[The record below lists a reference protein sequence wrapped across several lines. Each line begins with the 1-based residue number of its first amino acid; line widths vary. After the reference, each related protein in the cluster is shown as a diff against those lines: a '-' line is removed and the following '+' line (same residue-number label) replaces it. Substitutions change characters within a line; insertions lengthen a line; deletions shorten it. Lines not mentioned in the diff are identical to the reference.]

1 MYNAKYGK
9 LKYGLKEGATKIIK
23 ISADLSE
30 NTWSIAG
37 IGESIQLSYECN
49 ERVLSS
55 SNINNATLIED
66 ELTERLL
73 CESKIGTCY
82 SILAELNES
91 VDVDANVVK
100 EIFLV
105 FELSDSVKNTCY
117 LGKNISVI
125 QEVKDGFSG
134 SLFIGKV
141 IQIDSLLA
149 DQVDADIS
157 ANVLEKQIAYLD
169 VVIPPGGELRID
181 SSLFNATLN
190 GENILHLYNGD
201 WIFISRDTTNLA
213 IQTAT
218 GGKLKGKLLFT
229 ERYL

>member
-9 LKYGLKEGATKIIK
+9 LKYGLKDGTTKIIK

-30 NTWSIAG
+30 NIWSIAG

-55 SNINNATLIED
+55 SNINNATLIEN
-66 ELTERLL
+66 ECNEKLL

-82 SILAELNES
+82 SISTELIES
-91 VDVDANVVK
+91 IDVDVNAVK
-100 EIFLV
+100 EIFLI
-105 FELSDSVKNTCY
+105 FELRDSVKSACC
-117 LGKNISVI
+117 LGKNISII
-125 QEVKDGFSG
+125 QHVKDKCSG
-134 SLFIGKV
+134 SLFIGKE
-141 IQIDSLLA
+141 IHIDGLLA
-149 DQVDADIS
+149 DRVDADIS
-157 ANVLEKQIAYLD
+157 ANALEKQIAYLD
-169 VVIPPGGELRID
+169 VIIPPGGELRID

-201 WIFISRDTTNLA
+201 WIFISRDTTTLTV
-213 IQTAT
+213 QTAT
-218 GGKLKGKLLFT
+218 GGKIEGKLLFT